1 MKMTR
6 AQRAAEFRRLFS
18 MLPTGSSPGD
28 RVRMAASIMCCTPQ
42 TVRVY
47 CTRTPSRAPTLL
59 ALQALA
65 QAVQRVAV
73 HDV

>member
-18 MLPTGSSPGD
+18 MLPSGSPGD

-47 CTRTPSRAPTLL
+47 CTRNPSRAPTML
-59 ALQALA
+59 ALRALA
-65 QAVQRVAV
+65 QAVERVAG